1 MSRDK
6 DLSSGFLSR
15 WSQRKLQTRDDQ
27 ELPVEAGLQ
36 EADELPADVPA
47 AEIAAADEVEKL
59 LTDEDM
65 PPIESLTEAS
75 DYSGF
80 MSEGVSEELRRLALR
95 RLFRSAAFN
104 VVDGLDDYDDD
115 FTSFEK
121 LGDIVTSDM
130 RFQMEEEARKKMQ
143 AMLDDEDALED
154 EDALA
159 DMQDDVDA
167 DSQAVIADAAAE
179 ISAAE
184 AAGREQLE
192 DQSLKQAEIPVIVN
206 NNINTKQE
214 AE

>member
-1 MSRDK
+1 MSRDN

-154 EDALA
+154 
-159 DMQDDVDA
+159 MQDDVDA